1 MHTPCIVGG
10 GQGGKI
16 QNMKNMDFVSTW
28 TRLHVDHPP
37 LLSNWWRRFDRTEVS
52 ISTKKQ
58 EIEDVIEDLE
68 VPNDGLFFCE
78 NGHLGAI
85 ETEPWA

>member
-1 MHTPCIVGG
+1 VHTPCIVGG

-37 LLSNWWRRFDRTEVS
+37 LLV
-52 ISTKKQ
+52 
-58 EIEDVIEDLE
+58 
-68 VPNDGLFFCE
+68 
-78 NGHLGAI
+78 HL
-85 ETEPWA
+85 